1 MTSIFTPRKFQN
13 YCYVV
18 KSEDDNSYDI
28 GVFMEF
34 KSLKQYFKKTM
45 EWKFSKLITEEQFIK
60 MCCDN
65 YIIVDKMEIIDYND
79 DEEYDRINTFLSV
92 VAQYQEFKIKLLF
105 TKPKIDDK
113 ISICYRNYLL
123 NSDLRKKITTR
134 ENIIKTDTNIYTDG
148 MCGRI

>member
-60 MCCDN
+60 MCEDE
-65 YIIVDKMEIIDYND
+65 YFTIDKMEIIDYNNEDED
-79 DEEYDRINTFLSV
+79 DEDENDEDEDDGDKRELLGICTFV
-92 VAQYQEFKIKLLF
+92 
-105 TKPKIDDK
+105 
-113 ISICYRNYLL
+113 
-123 NSDLRKKITTR
+123 
-134 ENIIKTDTNIYTDG
+134 
-148 MCGRI
+148 